1 MGLEFWLL
9 DITYTVARDSPEVV
23 MYGITRSG
31 ERVTVVDGSFRP
43 YFYVLGEVDPS
54 TAQRALSK
62 AAPIEGVEVV
72 ERRYF
77 GRPTRALRVV
87 ARRPPDV
94 RELREVARSLPG
106 AVDVLEADIRFYMRY
121 MIDTGVLPSTWNVV
135 EVDEGGRAKAPPT
148 PLGDYRIPRDLRVMA
163 FDIEVYNPRGS
174 PDPSQDP
181 IITIAVATNAG
192 HREVFVA
199 DGKRDRDAIRR
210 FVEFVRSFDPDV
222 VLGYNSNGFDWPYLA
237 ERARK
242 LGVRLDVSRSG
253 TPPEQSVYG
262 HWSIVGRANFDVF
275 NVVDEI
281 PEIKVKTL
289 DRVAEYFGVMRREE
303 RTMVPPHKIHEY
315 WDDPSRRDVLIRYAM
330 DDAVSTLLLG
340 EKMLPFAV
348 QLSAVTG
355 LPLDQVFAASVGAR
369 VEWLLMRYAHALG
382 ELAPNREERPYE
394 SYKGA
399 MVLEPRPGIHLDVA
413 VLDFTSM
420 YPNLMIKYNVS
431 PDTYLEPW
439 EDAEDV
445 NVAPEV
451 GHRFRRSPQGFFP
464 QVLTSLIEL
473 RRETKERLRHLDP
486 HSTEYLLLD
495 ERQRALK
502 LMANA
507 MYGYSGW
514 IGARWYKREV
524 AETVTAYARRTM
536 ADVIRFAQ
544 SIGLDVIYGDT
555 DSLFVRNIP
564 EKVDSLV
571 RYVEENHGIEIKL
584 EKVYRRVLFT
594 EAKKRYAGLLEDG
607 RIDIVGFEVVRG
619 DWCELAKEV
628 QLRVIEIILG
638 SDSPREAA
646 ERVTKYVRGVIDDLK
661 RGRIQLDDLIIWK
674 TLDKDPRE
682 YKVLT
687 PHLHAAN
694 LLRRAGY
701 RVGKGTMVGY
711 VIVRGGEKVTYRAK
725 PYILVQ
731 SLDEVDVDYYV
742 ERQIIP
748 AAMRIAAI
756 IGVTEGDLRGQGT
769 RKSILD
775 YL

>member
-9 DITYTVARDSPEVV
+9 DITYTVVRDSPEVV

-31 ERVTVVDGSFRP
+31 ERVTVTDGSFRP

-54 TAQRALSK
+54 AAQRALSK
-62 AAPIEGVEVV
+62 AAPIEGVEAV

-121 MIDTGVLPSTWNVV
+121 MIDTGVLPSAWNMV
-135 EVDEGGRAKAPPT
+135 EVDEGGRARAPPT

-181 IITIAVATNAG
+181 IVAIAVATNAG
-192 HREVFVA
+192 HREVFAA
-199 DGKRDRDAIRR
+199 DGKRDRDAIRQ
-210 FVEFVRSFDPDV
+210 FVEFVKSFDPDV
-222 VLGYNSNGFDWPYLA
+222 VLGYNSNGFDWPYLT

-275 NVVDEI
+275 NVVDEM

-289 DRVAEYFGVMRREE
+289 DRVAEYFGVMRRDE

-315 WDDPSRRDVLIRYAM
+315 WDDPSRREVLIRYAM

-369 VEWLLMRYAHALG
+369 VEWLLMRYAYALG

-399 MVLEPRPGIHLDVA
+399 MVLEPRPGIHLNVA

-420 YPNLMIKYNVS
+420 YPNLMIKYNIS

-439 EDAEDV
+439 EDAEDAH
-445 NVAPEV
+445 VAPEV
-451 GHRFRRSPQGFFP
+451 GHRFRKTPQGFFP
-464 QVLTSLIEL
+464 RVLTSLIEL
-473 RRETKERLRHLDP
+473 RREAREALRSLDP

-536 ADVIRFAQ
+536 TDVIRFAQ
-544 SIGLDVIYGDT
+544 SIGLEVIYGDT
-555 DSLFVRNIP
+555 DSLFVRNVP
-564 EKVDSLV
+564 DKVDSLV
-571 RYVEENHGIEIKL
+571 RYVEESHGIEIKL
-584 EKVYRRVLFT
+584 EKIYRRVLFT

-638 SDSPREAA
+638 SDSPSEAA
-646 ERVTKYVRGVIDDLK
+646 EKVARYVKDVIDGLK
-661 RGRIQLDDLIIWK
+661 KGRIQLDDLIIWK

-682 YKVLT
+682 YRVLT

-701 RVGKGTMVGY
+701 RVGRGTMVGY
-711 VIVRGGEKVTYRAK
+711 VIVKGGEKVTYRAK

-742 ERQIIP
+742 ERQIVP
-748 AAMRIAAI
+748 AALRIAAI
-756 IGVTEGDLRGQGT
+756 IGVTEADLKGPGT
-769 RKSILD
+769 RRSLLD